1 MNKSPWH
8 NDDISWRSL
17 REQQLPIY
25 LEFVK
30 SHYPGDVVR
39 NPDEYLRRARE
50 YYFEGVLEGGYADG
64 VSHLDVSDYF
74 VMHPCLDLAAARDIV
89 AFYDRVGCM
98 TRGYFG
104 QYYLI
109 PKLFGPMVDQG
120 MLPVSTGEVV
130 IEAFYG
136 RSYREASALRG
147 FSAEQEA
154 VVAGYNM
161 CRELASWV
169 HLPEYCEFYPVDRL
183 VDLAVGALEYYSV
196 GDLVENGY
204 YVESLSECI
213 VRSGEGDNSH
223 PMLREFSEYFLSRL
237 MSSQV
242 VDELK
247 VMFG

>member
-50 YYFEGVLEGGYADG
+50 YYFEGALEGGYADG

-109 PKLFGPMVDQG
+109 PKSFGPMVDQG
-120 MLPVSTGEVV
+120 MLPASIGEVV

-136 RSYREASALRG
+136 ESYLEASSLRG
-147 FSAEQEA
+147 FEPERSA
-154 VVAGYNM
+154 VAAGCEM
-161 CRELASWV
+161 CRELGSWMD
-169 HLPEYCEFYPVDRL
+169 LPLYVEYYPVQRL
-183 VDLAVGALEYYSV
+183 IDLTVGALEYFSA
-196 GDLVENGY
+196 GDLVAKRGY
-204 YVESLSECI
+204 IEHLS
-213 VRSGEGDNSH
+213 VRIEDIEAGGDS
-223 PMLREFSEYFLSRL
+223 MQKSFSDLLKTKIF
-237 MSSQV
+237 SSQTI
-242 VDELK
+242 DEIK
-247 VMFG
+247 VMFE